1 MQKNY
6 SQENKMLERENYLQR
21 LAVWIDKPVI
31 KVIIGQR
38 RVGKS
43 MFMLQIMEHIR
54 QANPEANCIYINTE
68 NEEFQHIRDYQAL
81 QKEIN
86 AKIRKGAKNYL
97 FIDEIQDIAE
107 FERALRSYLAKNQC
121 DIYITGSNSQLMS
134 GELATFLSGRY
145 VEFKI
150 HPLSFP
156 EFCLFHNLPKTSDTL
171 LKYFRYGGMP
181 FLRHLPLED
190 LTVNEYLQS
199 IYDTILLRDVA
210 ERYDVR
216 NIQLLKR
223 LSRFIADSEGTI
235 FSSLSVSNYF
245 KSINLQISPKTI
257 LDYAGHLLNSFVINQ
272 VERYNLVGKKILT
285 SGGKMYFEDFGL
297 RNSIVGGFK
306 LTDIQKALENAVYM
320 HLVRNNHKVFAG
332 QMRDRGIDFVAERGS
347 EKCYIQVAYK
357 LQLDKTIDREFGNLL
372 NIKDNFPKM
381 VVTMDE
387 LAGTDYQGIRHIH
400 ILDFLQQTD
409 S

>member
-1 MQKNY
+1 M
-6 SQENKMLERENYLQR
+6 EDLILARENYLQR
-21 LAVWIDKPVI
+21 LSVWIDKPVV
-31 KVIIGQR
+31 KVIVGQR

-54 QANPEANCIYINTE
+54 QANPKANCIYINTE
-68 NEEFQHIRDYQAL
+68 NEEYQHIRNYEDL

-86 AKIRKGAKNYL
+86 AKLKKEAKNYL
-97 FIDEIQDIAE
+97 FIDEIQDITE
-107 FERALRSYLAKNQC
+107 FERALRSYLSKNQC

-145 VEFKI
+145 MEFKI
-150 HPLSFP
+150 HPLSFS
-156 EFCLFHNLPKTSDTL
+156 EFCLFHNLPKNNDTL

-199 IYDTILLRDVA
+199 IYSTILLRDIA

-216 NIQLLKR
+216 NIHLLKN

-235 FSSLSVSNYF
+235 FSSLSISNYF

-257 LDYAGHLLNSFVINQ
+257 LEYAGYLLNSFIINQ

-306 LTDIQKALENAVYM
+306 LTDIQKVLENAVYM
-320 HLVRNNHKVFAG
+320 HLVRNNYKVFVG
-332 QMRDRGIDFVAERGS
+332 QMRNREIDFIAERGS

-400 ILDFLQQTD
+400 ILDYINQ
-409 S
+409 

>member
-1 MQKNY
+1 MKNLI
-6 SQENKMLERENYLQR
+6 LERENYLQR

-43 MFMLQIMEHIR
+43 MFMFQIMEHIR
-54 QANPEANCIYINTE
+54 KTNPEANCIYINTE
-68 NEEFQHIRDYQAL
+68 NEEFQHIRNYEDL

-86 AKIRKGAKNYL
+86 ANLKKEAKNYL

-107 FERALRSYLAKNQC
+107 FERALRSYLSKNQC

-150 HPLSFP
+150 HPLSFS
-156 EFCLFHNLPKTSDTL
+156 EFCLFHSLPKNNDTL

-199 IYDTILLRDVA
+199 IYDTIILRDIA

-216 NIQLLKR
+216 NIHLLKN

-235 FSSLSVSNYF
+235 FSSLSISNYF
-245 KSINLQISPKTI
+245 KSINLQISPRTI
-257 LDYAGHLLNSFVINQ
+257 LDYAGYLLNSFIINQ

-297 RNSIVGGFK
+297 RNSIAGGFK
-306 LTDIQKALENAVYM
+306 LTDIQKVLENAVYM
-320 HLVRNNHKVFAG
+320 HLVRNNYKVFVG
-332 QMRDRGIDFVAERGS
+332 QMRDKEIDFIAERGS

-400 ILDFLQQTD
+400 ILDFLQQK
-409 S
+409 

>member
-1 MQKNY
+1 
-6 SQENKMLERENYLQR
+6 MLDRENYLQR

-43 MFMLQIMEHIR
+43 MFMFQIMEHIR
-54 QANPEANCIYINTE
+54 QLNPEANCIYINTE
-68 NEEFQHIRDYQAL
+68 NEEYQHIRNYENL
-81 QKEIN
+81 QEEVN
-86 AKIRKGAKNYL
+86 ANLKKDKKNYL
-97 FIDEIQDIAE
+97 FIDEIQDISE
-107 FERALRSYLAKNQC
+107 FERALRNYLSKNQC
-121 DIYITGSNSQLMS
+121 DIYITGSNSQLLS

-150 HPLSFP
+150 HPLSIS
-156 EFCLFHNLPKTSDTL
+156 EFCLFHNLPRNNDTL

-199 IYDTILLRDVA
+199 IYNTILLRDIA
-210 ERYDVR
+210 ERYDIR
-216 NIQLLKR
+216 NIHLLKN

-235 FSSLSVSNYF
+235 FSSLSISNYF
-245 KSINLQISPKTI
+245 KSVNLQVSPKTI
-257 LDYAGHLLNSFVINQ
+257 LDYASYLLNSFIVNQ
-272 VERYNLVGKKILT
+272 VERYNLIGKKVLA
-285 SGGKMYFEDFGL
+285 SGGKLYFEDFGL

-306 LTDIQKALENAVYM
+306 LTDIQKILENAVYM
-320 HLVRNNHKVFAG
+320 HLVRNGYKVFVG
-332 QMRDRGIDFVAERGS
+332 QMRDKEIDFIAERGT

-357 LQLDKTIDREFGNLL
+357 LQLNKTIDREFGNLL

-381 VVTMDE
+381 VITMDE
-387 LAGTDYQGIRHIH
+387 LAGTNYQGILHIH
-400 ILDFLQQTD
+400 ILDFLQQK
-409 S
+409 

>member
-1 MQKNY
+1 MQNTV
-6 SQENKMLERENYLQR
+6 LERENYLQR

-43 MFMLQIMEHIR
+43 MFIFQVMEHIR
-54 QANPEANCIYINTE
+54 SNNPDANCIYINTE
-68 NEEFQHIRDYQAL
+68 NEEFQHIRNYKDL
-81 QKEIN
+81 QNEIN
-86 AKIRKGAKNYL
+86 ANLKKGAKNYL

-107 FERALRSYLAKNQC
+107 FERALRSYLSKNQC
-121 DIYITGSNSQLMS
+121 DIYISGSNSQLMS
-134 GELATFLSGRY
+134 SELATFLSGRY

-150 HPLSFP
+150 HPLSFS
-156 EFCLFHNLPKTSDTL
+156 EFCLFHNLPKNNDTL

-199 IYDTILLRDVA
+199 IYNTILLRDIA
-210 ERYDVR
+210 ERYDLR
-216 NIQLLKR
+216 NIHLLKL
-223 LSRFIADSEGTI
+223 LSRFIADSEGTP
-235 FSSLSVSNYF
+235 FSSLSISNYF

-257 LDYAGHLLNSFVINQ
+257 LDYAGYLCNSLIVNQ

-306 LTDIQKALENAVYM
+306 LTDIQKILENAVYM
-320 HLVRNNHKVFAG
+320 HLVRNSYKVFVG
-332 QMRDRGIDFVAERGS
+332 QMRDKEIDFIAERGS

-372 NIKDNFPKM
+372 SIKDNFPKI

-387 LAGTDYQGIRHIH
+387 LAGVNYQGIQHIH
-400 ILDFLQQTD
+400 ILDFLQQN
-409 S
+409 

>member
-1 MQKNY
+1 M
-6 SQENKMLERENYLQR
+6 ENLILKREDYLER

-31 KVIIGQR
+31 KVITGQR

-43 MFMLQIMEHIR
+43 MFMLQVMEHIR
-54 QANPEANCIYINTE
+54 YANSEANCIYINTE
-68 NEEFQHIRDYQAL
+68 NEEYQHIRNYEDL

-86 AKIRKGAKNYL
+86 LRLKKGVNNYL
-97 FIDEIQDIAE
+97 FIDEIQDIVE
-107 FERALRSYLAKNQC
+107 FERALRNYLSKNQC

-150 HPLSFP
+150 HPLSFS
-156 EFCLFHNLPKTSDTL
+156 EFCLFHNLPKSNDTL

-190 LTVNEYLQS
+190 FTVNEYLQS
-199 IYDTILLRDVA
+199 IYNTILLRDIA

-216 NIQLLKR
+216 NIHLLKN
-223 LSRFIADSEGTI
+223 LSRFIADSSGTT
-235 FSSLSVSNYF
+235 FSSLSISNYF
-245 KSINLQISPKTI
+245 KSIQLQVSPKTI
-257 LDYAGHLLNSFVINQ
+257 LDYAGYLLNSFIINQ
-272 VERYNLVGKKILT
+272 VERYNMVGKKVLT

-297 RNSIVGGFK
+297 RNAMVNGFK
-306 LTDIQKALENAVYM
+306 LTDIQKVLENAVYM
-320 HLVRNNHKVFAG
+320 HLVRNNYKVFVG
-332 QMRDRGIDFVAERGS
+332 QMRDREIDFIAERGN
-347 EKCYIQVAYK
+347 EKFYIQVAYK
-357 LQLDKTIDREFGNLL
+357 LQLDKTIEREFGNLL

-387 LAGTDYQGIRHIH
+387 LAGIDYQGIKHIH
-400 ILDFLQQTD
+400 ILDFLQQ
-409 S
+409 